1 MWRTF
6 ALFVDRFLCLTHRT
20 QTNKILYEPTVPV
33 VMLKSARNQWKSSA
47 WKITVLRVWLSRGLI
62 KLQECYPA
70 PTPAEESE
78 REAADFGSSAS
89 WVSTGRED
97 VWRGEMTQSGG
108 TPDAM
113 RNGKGEHKQNIS
125 KKAGVRPAG
134 QLWPSTHTYT
144 RLVFSVTSRTQAACL
159 LKA

>member
-47 WKITVLRVWLSRGLI
+47 WRITVLRVWLSRGLI

-78 REAADFGSSAS
+78 REVADFGSSAS
-89 WVSTGRED
+89 GVSTGRED

-125 KKAGVRPAG
+125 KKAG
-134 QLWPSTHTYT
+134 WPTVAIHTHIHT
-144 RLVFSVTSRTQAACL
+144 LSIQCHIKDPSGLFTQGL
-159 LKA
+159 I